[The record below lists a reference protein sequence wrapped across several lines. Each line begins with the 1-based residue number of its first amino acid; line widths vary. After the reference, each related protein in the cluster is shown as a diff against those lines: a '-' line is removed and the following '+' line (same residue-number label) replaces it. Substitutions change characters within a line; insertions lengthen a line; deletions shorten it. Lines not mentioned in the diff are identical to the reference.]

1 MVLHGPAYYDQE
13 GLPWGR
19 YVISRHKRE
28 VLIEPINASESDVQS
43 AWYEVASEDE
53 DEARTFP
60 LKKEERKVLLELYY
74 LGKVLRAY
82 RRPWAF
88 GSPALKRVIE
98 RITNKELLDQ
108 LEQQLRRENGFEEI
122 FRIGAA
128 GTVPDPMLVQLANDY
143 RLLSPIIVRT
153 LRKLLSLKH
162 GLKISDKEDVI
173 GELLLDQQRE
183 WKSLQQAVNSLEGDV
198 VPVVVQ
204 HEKHATV
211 PKDPVDYEPTE
222 LDVVHPPPIVPV
234 DESENDLHQ
243 EYQWADVKE
252 PSREQNSI
260 QWGPR
265 PHTFNSEA
273 YYNMFPGYKPSS
285 SLWASVY
292 GATDGD
298 DVNEVDDT
306 ESSIQAL
313 DDDEPV
319 NLIDDK
325 NDGVLLVDDP
335 VVELEPEVEEEKA
348 EQHVEIPEDM
358 VFESLSGV
366 DEHIKPHSVEE
377 VEVSLSEE
385 GTLAPLLAEDDKPTP
400 VDIPEDM
407 VVDQFVNS
415 EVDEDIDG
423 KSNPI
428 PAEDIPEDM
437 VVSQFVDNNPEENF
451 EEPVD
456 ENPTASLDDETK
468 LTDTIAP
475 EALVEIPDD
484 MVFEALVDN
493 KEEVTTPVAE
503 VPWLG
508 AELETPSEDIPNQ
521 TEALPYTFDEAQYEK
536 APGSEDL
543 DEGRRNTNRRRP
555 QHQQQQPQVPVVIIQ
570 QTSTAV
576 SESSPSAAQQNDQ
589 IERAARELI
598 AIELD
603 KFLLLVEELSG
614 VDGVSEEFDRVDRTR
629 MIGWINQGFSPTVG
643 LNQLDLVNAVFKL
656 LNTKELTRGSVDL
669 LAALEFLQSQLEL
682 QQTQARVAT
691 NDLQEDDYF
700 ARHYGVNGGTAEN
713 TLRIEN
719 VDVDSDDGNYEV
731 NGTAAEDTPRIENVD
746 ANNDD
751 SNSEVNGAAAEDT
764 PRIENVGAD
773 RYVISRRKREM
784 LIQTVDASESD
795 LQSDWYGAEDDD
807 EARTFTAKREERKV
821 LLELYY
827 IGKVLRAFRRPWAFG
842 SPAFKRVI
850 GRVTNTELLDKLERK
865 LRREKGFEEIYSIG
879 TDGTVAS
886 PMQVQLANDY
896 RLLAPVLV
904 RTLRRFWNLKP
915 SLPGDAN
922 NDLTNELEKDMKEV
936 ERHAIETANEVVE
949 YFPDDGA
956 IARSPDVYELVDLID
971 NGTGAASAPVQISDA
986 IVNLIA
992 SELDKFL
999 EIIEELSG
1007 VAGIAAEF
1015 DASDRS
1021 RMIDVV
1027 KQRYNASVGL
1037 DQRYFIEA
1045 VRTLLTEKQL
1055 YEGRFE
1061 LLETLDYVQEQL
1073 DILERSENQDYDYPA
1088 M

>member
-1 MVLHGPAYYDQE
+1 MRLFTVVLWCLFICSHSKG
-13 GLPWGR
+13 

-128 GTVPDPMLVQLANDY
+128 GTVPDPMQVQLANDY

-183 WKSLQQAVNSLEGDV
+183 WKSLQQAVNSLEGDG
-198 VPVVVQ
+198 VPVV
-204 HEKHATV
+204 EKHATV

-252 PSREQNSI
+252 PSWEQNNI

-325 NDGVLLVDDP
+325 NDAVLLVDDP
-335 VVELEPEVEEEKA
+335 VVELEPEVVEETA

-385 GTLAPLLAEDDKPTP
+385 GTLAPLVADGDDPTP

-451 EEPVD
+451 EELVD
-456 ENPTASLDDETK
+456 ENPTTSLDDETE

-493 KEEVTTPVAE
+493 QEEVTTPVAE

-508 AELETPSEDIPNQ
+508 AELETPSEDIPNR
-521 TEALPYTFDEAQYEK
+521 TEPPPYTFDEAQYEK

-543 DEGRRNTNRRRP
+543 DEGRRNTNRPTNRRRP

-570 QTSTAV
+570 QTSTTV
-576 SESSPSAAQQNDQ
+576 SESSPSAAQLNDQ

-614 VDGVSEEFDRVDRTR
+614 VDGVAEEFDRVDRTR

-643 LNQLDLVNAVFKL
+643 LNQLDLVKAVFKL

-669 LAALEFLQSQLEL
+669 LAALEFLQSQLEV
-682 QQTQARVAT
+682 QQTQARDAT
-691 NDLQEDDYF
+691 NVLQEDDYF

-719 VDVDSDDGNYEV
+719 VDANSDDSNSEVNDAAVEDASRIENVDVDSENSNSEV

-746 ANNDD
+746 ADSED
-751 SNSEVNGAAAEDT
+751 SNSEVNDAAVEDT
-764 PRIENVGAD
+764 PRIENVDADSEDSVAQGAD
-773 RYVISRRKREM
+773 VEEDLK
-784 LIQTVDASESD
+784 SESKAD
-795 LQSDWYGAEDDD
+795 S
-807 EARTFTAKREERKV
+807 
-821 LLELYY
+821 
-827 IGKVLRAFRRPWAFG
+827 
-842 SPAFKRVI
+842 
-850 GRVTNTELLDKLERK
+850 
-865 LRREKGFEEIYSIG
+865 
-879 TDGTVAS
+879 
-886 PMQVQLANDY
+886 
-896 RLLAPVLV
+896 
-904 RTLRRFWNLKP
+904 
-915 SLPGDAN
+915 
-922 NDLTNELEKDMKEV
+922 
-936 ERHAIETANEVVE
+936 
-949 YFPDDGA
+949 
-956 IARSPDVYELVDLID
+956 
-971 NGTGAASAPVQISDA
+971 
-986 IVNLIA
+986 
-992 SELDKFL
+992 
-999 EIIEELSG
+999 
-1007 VAGIAAEF
+1007 
-1015 DASDRS
+1015 
-1021 RMIDVV
+1021 
-1027 KQRYNASVGL
+1027 
-1037 DQRYFIEA
+1037 
-1045 VRTLLTEKQL
+1045 
-1055 YEGRFE
+1055 
-1061 LLETLDYVQEQL
+1061 
-1073 DILERSENQDYDYPA
+1073 
-1088 M
+1088 

>member
-1 MVLHGPAYYDQE
+1 MQ
-13 GLPWGR
+13 
-19 YVISRHKRE
+19 
-28 VLIEPINASESDVQS
+28 
-43 AWYEVASEDE
+43 
-53 DEARTFP
+53 
-60 LKKEERKVLLELYY
+60 
-74 LGKVLRAY
+74 
-82 RRPWAF
+82 
-88 GSPALKRVIE
+88 
-98 RITNKELLDQ
+98 
-108 LEQQLRRENGFEEI
+108 
-122 FRIGAA
+122 
-128 GTVPDPMLVQLANDY
+128 VQLANDY

-183 WKSLQQAVNSLEGDV
+183 WKSLQQAVNSLEGDG
-198 VPVVVQ
+198 VPVV
-204 HEKHATV
+204 EKHATV

-252 PSREQNSI
+252 PSWEQNNI

-325 NDGVLLVDDP
+325 NDAVLLVDDP
-335 VVELEPEVEEEKA
+335 VVELEPEVVEETA
-348 EQHVEIPEDM
+348 EQPVEIPEDM

-377 VEVSLSEE
+377 VEISLSEE
-385 GTLAPLLAEDDKPTP
+385 GTLAPLVTEGDDPTP

-456 ENPTASLDDETK
+456 ENPTASLDDEME

-493 KEEVTTPVAE
+493 QEEVTTPVAE

-521 TEALPYTFDEAQYEK
+521 TEPPPYTFDEAQYEK

-570 QTSTAV
+570 QTSTTV
-576 SESSPSAAQQNDQ
+576 SESSPSAAQLNDQ

-614 VDGVSEEFDRVDRTR
+614 VDGVAEEFDRVDRTR

-643 LNQLDLVNAVFKL
+643 LNQLDLVKAVFKL

-669 LAALEFLQSQLEL
+669 LAALEFLQSQLEV
-682 QQTQARVAT
+682 QQTQARDAT

-700 ARHYGVNGGTAEN
+700 ARHYGDTLLRAANEKCSSKRLMQVKVIFKVIGTEWPRMTMKQERSQRNVKNGKCFLSFIISARLFVLFDARGLSEVPHLSVSLSALPTRSFSTSWSVNFAERKGLRRSTAERMGP
-713 TLRIEN
+713 LPARC
-719 VDVDSDDGNYEV
+719 
-731 NGTAAEDTPRIENVD
+731 
-746 ANNDD
+746 
-751 SNSEVNGAAAEDT
+751 
-764 PRIENVGAD
+764 
-773 RYVISRRKREM
+773 RYS
-784 LIQTVDASESD
+784 
-795 LQSDWYGAEDDD
+795 W
-807 EARTFTAKREERKV
+807 RTI
-821 LLELYY
+821 
-827 IGKVLRAFRRPWAFG
+827 IGCLHRC
-842 SPAFKRVI
+842 
-850 GRVTNTELLDKLERK
+850 
-865 LRREKGFEEIYSIG
+865 
-879 TDGTVAS
+879 
-886 PMQVQLANDY
+886 
-896 RLLAPVLV
+896 
-904 RTLRRFWNLKP
+904 
-915 SLPGDAN
+915 
-922 NDLTNELEKDMKEV
+922 
-936 ERHAIETANEVVE
+936 
-949 YFPDDGA
+949 
-956 IARSPDVYELVDLID
+956 
-971 NGTGAASAPVQISDA
+971 
-986 IVNLIA
+986 
-992 SELDKFL
+992 
-999 EIIEELSG
+999 
-1007 VAGIAAEF
+1007 
-1015 DASDRS
+1015 
-1021 RMIDVV
+1021 
-1027 KQRYNASVGL
+1027 
-1037 DQRYFIEA
+1037 
-1045 VRTLLTEKQL
+1045 
-1055 YEGRFE
+1055 
-1061 LLETLDYVQEQL
+1061 
-1073 DILERSENQDYDYPA
+1073 
-1088 M
+1088 